1 MKILLLIT
9 LFFFQSSHLLWAQ
22 SNTTGQ
28 PNFYSR
34 DSKNREKEFR
44 AKQRESEYQRRF
56 RQQELDNQRLEIV
69 YKRQLRQQ
77 ELENQRREIEVRL
90 REFENQRR
98 EVEGRLQECEN
109 QLRRFQ
115 RRSYEV
121 GAIRESQQGLQPFE
135 IPKSS
140 FVYLGGKM
148 AKLDKGGTFSLEK
161 LIVATL
167 AQADALAKL
176 LIEKGLITEAEFMQ
190 KLSEERAVYQPMLQK
205 VSTSH

>member
-22 SNTTGQ
+22 TKTTGQ

-34 DSKNREKEFR
+34 ESKTREVELR
-44 AKQRESEYQRRF
+44 AKLREIEYQRRF
-56 RQQELDNQRLEIV
+56 RRQELENQRLEIE
-69 YKRQLRQQ
+69 YQRQLRQQ

-98 EVEGRLQECEN
+98 EVEGRLQECKN
-109 QLRRFQ
+109 QLRRL
-115 RRSYEV
+115 
-121 GAIRESQQGLQPFE
+121 GAIRESQPALQQYEVPNT
-135 IPKSS
+135 S
-140 FVYLGGKM
+140 FVFSAGNLE
-148 AKLDKGGTFSLEK
+148 KLDKGGTVSLEE

-190 KLSEERAVYQPMLQK
+190 KLSEERAVYQPMFQK
-205 VSTSH
+205 LSMGH

>member
-1 MKILLLIT
+1 MKIVLLIT

-22 SNTTGQ
+22 TKTTGQ
-28 PNFYSR
+28 PNFYTK
-34 DSKNREKEFR
+34 DSKTREVELR
-44 AKQRESEYQRRF
+44 AKLREIEYQRRF
-56 RQQELDNQRLEIV
+56 RQQELENQRLEIE
-69 YKRQLRQQ
+69 YQRQLRQQ

-109 QLRRFQ
+109 QLRRL
-115 RRSYEV
+115 
-121 GAIRESQQGLQPFE
+121 GAIRESQPGLQQFE

-140 FVYLGGKM
+140 FVFSGGNLE
-148 AKLDKGGTFSLEK
+148 KLNKGGTVSLEE

-176 LIEKGLITEAEFMQ
+176 LIEKGLITEAEFMKRQ
-190 KLSEERAVYQPMLQK
+190 SAERAEYRTILEK
-205 VSTSH
+205 TR

>member
-22 SNTTGQ
+22 FNSTGQ
-28 PNFYSR
+28 LNFYSR
-34 DSKNREKEFR
+34 DSKNREMEFR
-44 AKQRESEYQRRF
+44 AKQREIEYQRRF

-69 YKRQLRQQ
+69 YQRQLRQQ

-109 QLRRFQ
+109 KLRRL
-115 RRSYEV
+115 S
-121 GAIRESQQGLQPFE
+121 AIRESQPALQQYEVPNT
-135 IPKSS
+135 S
-140 FVYLGGKM
+140 FVFSGGNLE
-148 AKLDKGGTFSLEK
+148 KLDKGGTVSLEE

-176 LIEKGLITEAEFMQ
+176 LIEKGLITEAEFMKRQ
-190 KLSEERAVYQPMLQK
+190 SAERAEYRTILEK
-205 VSTSH
+205 TR

>member
-1 MKILLLIT
+1 MKYLLLIT

-22 SNTTGQ
+22 TQ
-28 PNFYSR
+28 PNFYTR
-34 DSKNREKEFR
+34 DSKTQAVLLKAKLREI
-44 AKQRESEYQRRF
+44 EYQRRF
-56 RQQELDNQRLEIV
+56 RQQELDNQRLEIE
-69 YKRQLRQQ
+69 YQRQLRQQ

-109 QLRRFQ
+109 QLRRL
-115 RRSYEV
+115 
-121 GAIRESQQGLQPFE
+121 GAIRESQPGLQQFE

-140 FVYLGGKM
+140 FVFLGDKM
-148 AKLDKGGTFSLEK
+148 AKLDKGGTVSLEK

-176 LIEKGLITEAEFMQ
+176 LIEKGLIIKDEFMQ
-190 KLSEERAVYQPMLQK
+190 KLSDERAVYQAKRRLN
-205 VSTSH
+205 

>member
-22 SNTTGQ
+22 TKTTGQ

-34 DSKNREKEFR
+34 ESKAREVEHR
-44 AKQRESEYQRRF
+44 AKLREIEYQRRF
-56 RQQELDNQRLEIV
+56 RRQELENQRREIQ
-69 YKRQLRQQ
+69 YQRQLRQQ

-90 REFENQRR
+90 REFENQGR

-109 QLRRFQ
+109 QLRRL
-115 RRSYEV
+115 
-121 GAIRESQQGLQPFE
+121 GAIRESQPALQQFE

-140 FVYLGGKM
+140 FVFSGGNLE
-148 AKLDKGGTFSLEK
+148 KLDKGGTVSLEE

-205 VSTSH
+205 VSMSH

>member
-22 SNTTGQ
+22 TKTTGQ
-28 PNFYSR
+28 PNFFSR
-34 DSKNREKEFR
+34 DSKTREVELK
-44 AKQRESEYQRRF
+44 AKLREIEYQRRF
-56 RQQELDNQRLEIV
+56 RQQELDNQRLEIE
-69 YKRQLRQQ
+69 YQRQLRQQ

-109 QLRRFQ
+109 QLRRL
-115 RRSYEV
+115 
-121 GAIRESQQGLQPFE
+121 GAIRESQPGLQQFE

-140 FVYLGGKM
+140 FVFLGDKM
-148 AKLDKGGTFSLEK
+148 AKLDKGGTVSLEK

-205 VSTSH
+205 VSMGH

>member
-1 MKILLLIT
+1 MKILFLIT

-22 SNTTGQ
+22 FNSTGQ
-28 PNFYSR
+28 LNFYSR
-34 DSKNREKEFR
+34 DSKNREMEFR
-44 AKQRESEYQRRF
+44 AKQREIEYQRRF

-69 YKRQLRQQ
+69 YQRQLRQQ

-109 QLRRFQ
+109 QLRRL
-115 RRSYEV
+115 S
-121 GAIRESQQGLQPFE
+121 AIRESQPGQQQFE

-140 FVYLGGKM
+140 FVFLGGKM
-148 AKLDKGGTFSLEK
+148 AKLDNGGTVSLED

-205 VSTSH
+205 VSMSH

>member
-28 PNFYSR
+28 PNFFSR
-34 DSKNREKEFR
+34 DSKSREMEFR
-44 AKQRESEYQRRF
+44 AKQREIEYQRRF

-69 YKRQLRQQ
+69 YQRQLRQQ

-98 EVEGRLQECEN
+98 EVEGRLQECKN
-109 QLRRFQ
+109 QLQ
-115 RRSYEV
+115 RL
-121 GAIRESQQGLQPFE
+121 GAIRESQSGLQQFE
-135 IPKSS
+135 FPKSS
-140 FVYLGGKM
+140 FVFLGDKM
-148 AKLDKGGTFSLEK
+148 AKLDKGGTVSLEK
-161 LIVATL
+161 LIAATL

-176 LIEKGLITEAEFMQ
+176 LIEKGLITKDVFMQ
-190 KLSEERAVYQPMLQK
+190 KLSDERAVYQAMLEK
-205 VSTSH
+205 MS

>member
-22 SNTTGQ
+22 TNTTGQ
-28 PNFYSR
+28 PKFYSR
-34 DSKNREKEFR
+34 DSKTRAVELKAKLREI
-44 AKQRESEYQRRF
+44 EYRRRF
-56 RQQELDNQRLEIV
+56 RQQELENQRLEIE
-69 YKRQLRQQ
+69 YQRQLRQQ

-109 QLRRFQ
+109 QLQ
-115 RRSYEV
+115 RL
-121 GAIRESQQGLQPFE
+121 GAIRESQPGLQQFE

-140 FVYLGGKM
+140 FVFSGDKM
-148 AKLDKGGTFSLEK
+148 AKLDKGGSVSLEE
-161 LIVATL
+161 LIAATL

-190 KLSEERAVYQPMLQK
+190 NVSAERALYQPMLQK
-205 VSTSH
+205 ISMGH